1 MFIFKAYESNDNV
14 NDYIF
19 LRINLSSF
27 IHDIRSLIINE
38 TTITSHIESHPKNLF
53 IQLDRAKGTQILNP
67 DFVTINSTIVFKDF
81 YYKFIGVSVFEPFEH
96 YHSIIKI
103 SEHYFDFDEKLV
115 SPLFLDNYSVSPS
128 SYTRCLDCSQSAN
141 RSSILFLYTLSN
153 IDDLS
158 IIQLSP
164 IMQNLMSNH
173 AQQTNILHFHEVD
186 GNERYVEISNKDLV
200 RQKITLSS
208 MPEIDFFGT
217 MKFNTEGIPN
227 RIIEPIEANGF
238 QKLRQI
244 FQWISQIFRHF
255 KQFDSGKINS
265 YLILNQ
271 LGHSDDD
278 DIEFIR
284 VQGFILYDIITNA
297 LLPKDN
303 LDFDDVKAAL
313 QEIKDAYEAKYND
326 VIVFEQTYEAT
337 FADII
342 DEEETYRT
350 RSADEDYSFISNN
363 IPPRMECVSSNKYAT
378 IYHTTTEELQKIDFV
393 FSNDENGQIP
403 IETNSIDNN
412 NNDDDDDSNDDELN
426 ECTDDNQFFLLN
438 YNWRE
443 RVEILEAKTILEQIR
458 NKVIQRKSN
467 KPPSEQTKSGLKRA
481 IKYEFM
487 RDWEKNENKYRQ
499 SSRFAKEWIEYNV
512 NSSKPLSLVIDYNKI
527 IEAENNDKKE
537 NEKKSPYYT
546 LSVTTIKHWLQKE
559 KGKKAKKVSDEDSE
573 QKQEQEQ
580 EQEQEEEQEQERIPM
595 EDQKTKTWGGKRNFK
610 LNDDVLLC
618 LICLVLD
625 FPNFS
630 ASSFVKFLNS
640 EYGPC
645 CANNIKKR
653 TVQNAL
659 HCLKFTVKKA
669 HFCPPARNSIGFRIY
684 RIAWAMFL
692 DEISNKEDV
701 LIGFIDEAGVTVNEG
716 SKYGRSYLGVT
727 PMINSPLSS
736 CKVSVLS
743 CVFPGFGVLYR
754 FYGRSILGKDYAA
767 FLHDAAS
774 FLRIH
779 ICSSKAQIVL
789 IEDNCKIHRTK
800 EVENVIDRLK
810 LGVLPDVPY
819 SPALNG
825 VVEGYF
831 GFVKMKHTEVFSDEA
846 YETAFCDDQF
856 IRESWINISD
866 SLFTVEKTKS
876 LYAEWKARLAEC
888 VMGIPMVPHHIEV
901 SIHQTSVRRLKS
913 VPVFRN
919 HKETQYKP

>member
-1 MFIFKAYESNDNV
+1 
-14 NDYIF
+14 
-19 LRINLSSF
+19 
-27 IHDIRSLIINE
+27 
-38 TTITSHIESHPKNLF
+38 
-53 IQLDRAKGTQILNP
+53 
-67 DFVTINSTIVFKDF
+67 
-81 YYKFIGVSVFEPFEH
+81 
-96 YHSIIKI
+96 
-103 SEHYFDFDEKLV
+103 
-115 SPLFLDNYSVSPS
+115 
-128 SYTRCLDCSQSAN
+128 
-141 RSSILFLYTLSN
+141 
-153 IDDLS
+153 
-158 IIQLSP
+158 
-164 IMQNLMSNH
+164 
-173 AQQTNILHFHEVD
+173 
-186 GNERYVEISNKDLV
+186 
-200 RQKITLSS
+200 
-208 MPEIDFFGT
+208 
-217 MKFNTEGIPN
+217 
-227 RIIEPIEANGF
+227 
-238 QKLRQI
+238 
-244 FQWISQIFRHF
+244 
-255 KQFDSGKINS
+255 
-265 YLILNQ
+265 
-271 LGHSDDD
+271 
-278 DIEFIR
+278 
-284 VQGFILYDIITNA
+284 
-297 LLPKDN
+297 
-303 LDFDDVKAAL
+303 
-313 QEIKDAYEAKYND
+313 
-326 VIVFEQTYEAT
+326 
-337 FADII
+337 
-342 DEEETYRT
+342 
-350 RSADEDYSFISNN
+350 
-363 IPPRMECVSSNKYAT
+363 
-378 IYHTTTEELQKIDFV
+378 
-393 FSNDENGQIP
+393 
-403 IETNSIDNN
+403 
-412 NNDDDDDSNDDELN
+412 
-426 ECTDDNQFFLLN
+426 
-438 YNWRE
+438 
-443 RVEILEAKTILEQIR
+443 
-458 NKVIQRKSN
+458 
-467 KPPSEQTKSGLKRA
+467 
-481 IKYEFM
+481 M
-487 RDWEKNENKYRQ
+487 RDWEKNKNEYRQ
-499 SSRFAKEWIEYNV
+499 SSRFAKEWIEHNV
-512 NSSKPLSLVIDYNKI
+512 NNPKPLSLVLDYNKI
-527 IEAENNDKKE
+527 IEAENKNKKE

-546 LSVTTIKHWLQKE
+546 LSVITIKHWLQKE
-559 KGKKAKKVSDEDSE
+559 KGKKAKKVPDEDSE
-573 QKQEQEQ
+573 QEREDEQEQ
-580 EQEQEEEQEQERIPM
+580 EQIPM

-669 HFCPPARNSIGFRIY
+669 YFCPPARNSIGFRIY

-846 YETAFCDDQF
+846 YENAFCDDQF

-888 VMGIPMVPHHIEV
+888 VMGIPMVPHHIEA